1 MKCRE
6 KNKFGV
12 LGVLLITRKFAVE
25 IDPSF
30 TYFSTVFPPCDR
42 YLHFGNPCVFFFLFR
57 DKTINRVRL
66 VCRIETTSGDV
77 ISDLASEK
85 GETTWRGSTGAV
97 VVNASPTRR
106 YYD

>member
-1 MKCRE
+1 MLRMKCRE

-12 LGVLLITRKFAVE
+12 LGLITRKFAVE

-57 DKTINRVRL
+57 DKTINRDASVWCVELRRRAETL
-66 VCRIETTSGDV
+66 SRISPRKK
-77 ISDLASEK
+77 EK
-85 GETTWRGSTGAV
+85 QRGEAAPER
-97 VVNASPTRR
+97 
-106 YYD
+106 